1 MTARTTSGISVALV
15 TVLFQGLILPVNV
28 DAAAVLTER
37 AQNIERALV
46 ERTFIM
52 AKPDA
57 VKRGLVG
64 EIIRRFER
72 RGFKLVAMKFVH
84 PSKELFMNHYEAAKG
99 QPFFKALIE
108 FMSSGPVVP
117 MVWEGREAVKLGRAM
132 IGYSSPLKT
141 PPGTIRG
148 DFTLDKA
155 QNVVHG
161 SDSIKSAEREINI
174 WFKKKEMVE

>member
-1 MTARTTSGISVALV
+1 MV
-15 TVLFQGLILPVNV
+15 
-28 DAAAVLTER
+28 
-37 AQNIERALV
+37 
-46 ERTFIM
+46 
-52 AKPDA
+52 KPDA

-72 RGFKLVAMKFVH
+72 RGFKLVAMKFVR
-84 PSKELFMNHYEAAKG
+84 PSMELFKKHYDATKD

-148 DFTLDKA
+148 DFTLDIKR
-155 QNVVHG
+155 NVVHG
-161 SDSIKSAEREINI
+161 SDSIKSANREIDM
-174 WFKKKEMVE
+174 WFRKKEIVE

>member
-1 MTARTTSGISVALV
+1 MV
-15 TVLFQGLILPVNV
+15 
-28 DAAAVLTER
+28 
-37 AQNIERALV
+37 
-46 ERTFIM
+46 
-52 AKPDA
+52 KPDA

-84 PSKELFMNHYEAAKG
+84 PSMELFKKHYDATKD

-148 DFTLDKA
+148 DFTLDMKR
-155 QNVVHG
+155 NVVHG
-161 SDSIKSAEREINI
+161 SDSIKSANREIDM
-174 WFKKKEMVE
+174 WFRKKEIVE